1 MIKTT
6 RLNST
11 IENSPI
17 LVIIPGGPGLSSLTL
32 RSLDCL
38 NERFN
43 LIYIDFP
50 GCNNTDL
57 NDNPYTKDQTF
68 EELSNG
74 VVKVVNELK
83 EKNKLVFVL
92 GHSFGG
98 FFAADIA
105 LKTSVDGIICI
116 ATPFSNKSL
125 HNANDNYNKAIT
137 NSASEALLLAE
148 AEWGTKKD
156 DRALAKWLSEY
167 GKMYFVR
174 PEGKKLIECD
184 KASAKF
190 FLNNRADVIHGERLL
205 EKIGELKIKKIVIA
219 GSEDGLLDVETLR
232 IDAEKGKFE
241 FFEVEKASHFVMVD
255 NIEKVREII
264 IKSLDK

>member
-83 EKNKLVFVL
+83 EKIF
-92 GHSFGG
+92 
-98 FFAADIA
+98 I
-105 LKTSVDGIICI
+105 
-116 ATPFSNKSL
+116 
-125 HNANDNYNKAIT
+125 
-137 NSASEALLLAE
+137 
-148 AEWGTKKD
+148 
-156 DRALAKWLSEY
+156 
-167 GKMYFVR
+167 
-174 PEGKKLIECD
+174 
-184 KASAKF
+184 
-190 FLNNRADVIHGERLL
+190 
-205 EKIGELKIKKIVIA
+205 
-219 GSEDGLLDVETLR
+219 
-232 IDAEKGKFE
+232 
-241 FFEVEKASHFVMVD
+241 
-255 NIEKVREII
+255 
-264 IKSLDK
+264 